1 MTNSNMIRREVT
13 FLPEAF
19 DILKETQRRLMD
31 IHHRSFTNS
40 EVIARILSASTP
52 EEIAKTSEQPTQNV

>member
-1 MTNSNMIRREVT
+1 MTNSNMIKREIT

-19 DILKETQRRLMD
+19 DILKEAQRRLMD

-40 EVIARILSASTP
+40 EVIARILIASTP
-52 EEIAKTSEQPTQNV
+52 EEVANKPEQTTQNI